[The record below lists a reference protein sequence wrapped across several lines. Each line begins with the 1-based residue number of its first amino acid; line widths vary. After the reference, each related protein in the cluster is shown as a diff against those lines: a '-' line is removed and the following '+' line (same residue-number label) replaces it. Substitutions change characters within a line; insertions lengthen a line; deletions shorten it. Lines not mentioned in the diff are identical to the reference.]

1 LPLVRT
7 ITALLLL
14 AALPALA
21 LFSAEPDVA
30 ALAKT
35 VDRRYNNLKTW
46 RADFVEIYRGGGIAR
61 QESGTMLL
69 KRPGKMRW
77 DYLQPREKVF
87 LSDGKTAYFYV
98 PGDRQARKAPI
109 KKLDDLR
116 SPLRFLL
123 GRTSL
128 AKEFDDLRIQPGAG
142 ASGNIVLR
150 GTPKHLADRVSDIQ
164 LEVTSAGEIVRIVA
178 EELDGTVTEFRFS
191 NTTENL
197 VLADSLFKFTA
208 PPGVEVVQAAEL
220 EP

>member
-1 LPLVRT
+1 MPFARK
-7 ITALLLL
+7 L
-14 AALPALA
+14 AALWLA
-21 LFSAEPDVA
+21 ATLAVPVHAAENEVA
-30 ALAKT
+30 AIAKT
-35 VDRRYNNLKTW
+35 VDRRYNNLKTLK
-46 RADFVEIYRGGGIAR
+46 ADFVEIYRGGGIAR

-77 DYLQPREKVF
+77 DYQQPREKIF

-98 PGDRQARKAPI
+98 PGDKQARKAPI

-128 AKEFDDLRIQPGAG
+128 GKEFDDLRIQPGAG
-142 ASGNIVLR
+142 APGNIVLR
-150 GTPKHLADRVSDIQ
+150 GTPKHLADRVADIQ
-164 LEVTSAGEIVRIVA
+164 LEVTPGGEIVRIVA
-178 EELDGTVTEFRFS
+178 EEIDGTVTEFRFS
-191 NTTENL
+191 NLAENL
-197 VLADSLFKFTA
+197 ALADNLFKFNA

>member
-1 LPLVRT
+1 MLRTRKIGVLFLV
-7 ITALLLL
+7 LGL
-14 AALPALA
+14 AAPALP
-21 LFSAEPDVA
+21 AEPDVA
-30 ALAKT
+30 TIAKT
-35 VDRRYNNLKTW
+35 VDRRYNALKTW
-46 RADFVEIYRGGGIAR
+46 KADFVEIYRGAGIAR

-77 DYLQPREKVF
+77 DYQQPREKVF

-98 PGDRQARKAPI
+98 PGDKQARKAPI

-128 AKEFDDLRIQPGAG
+128 GKEFDDLRIQPGA
-142 ASGNIVLR
+142 AAPGNIMLR
-150 GTPKHLADRVSDIQ
+150 GTPKHLADRVADIQ
-164 LEVTSAGEIVRIVA
+164 LEVTPAGEIVRIVA
-178 EELDGTVTEFRFS
+178 EEIDGTITEFRFA

-197 VLADSLFKFTA
+197 ALSDSLFKFTA
-208 PPGVEVVQAAEL
+208 PPGVEVVQASEL